1 MKWMIVILSCL
12 LGLLLSSQFVQA
24 QVYGWTDKNGNVRFA
39 DDFSQVPEK
48 YKKSAV
54 PVGPTKE
61 RLEEIRRRQA
71 EYEAER
77 DRQSTQKPREERQW
91 KGSSEGQQTRGS
103 TDMME
108 EMVRKFPGLSY
119 QWTQDMSLWVG
130 VPASFAYD
138 PHSLTE
144 MAIKIAY
151 HYHQK
156 KGHLVCVRFY
166 YGDGKVIARECR

>member
-1 MKWMIVILSCL
+1 MKWSIIILSCL

-48 YKKSAV
+48 YKQSAV

-119 QWTQDMSLWVG
+119 RWTQDMSLWIG
-130 VPASFAYD
+130 VPASYAAD
-138 PHSLTE
+138 RSSLSE
-144 MAIKIAY
+144 MATKIAKYY
-151 HYHQK
+151 HDQ

>member
-12 LGLLLSSQFVQA
+12 LGLLLSFQFVQA
-24 QVYGWTDKNGNVRFA
+24 QVYGWTDENGKVRFA

-61 RLEEIRRRQA
+61 RSEEIRRRQA

-108 EMVRKFPGLSY
+108 EMVRKFPEISY
-119 QWTQDMSLWVG
+119 EWTQDMSLWIR
-130 VPASFAYD
+130 VPASYAVNREG
-138 PHSLTE
+138 LIET
-144 MAIKIAY
+144 AGTIAR
-151 HYHQK
+151 HYHAK

-166 YGDGKVIARECR
+166 YGDGKVIVRECR